1 MSNQDLCT
9 SRKAAEL
16 LGVTPRTIQLWADAG
31 ILHGWKTPGGHRR
44 FSLGAIERLAEK
56 IRSGE
61 AVTAA
66 ADVVRPEPTRPV
78 RLQVIEDE
86 PALQRLYAL
95 TIRSW
100 GLPVELRQSVDGY
113 QGLLELG
120 RFEPDLLILDLNLPN
135 VDGFS
140 VIEALVRQEL
150 LQQMQLIVVTAL
162 GMRQVQDRIDAIS
175 RGIEVLPKPIPFARL
190 REKVEQILLGMS
202 DQI

>member
-1 MSNQDLCT
+1 
-9 SRKAAEL
+9 
-16 LGVTPRTIQLWADAG
+16 
-31 ILHGWKTPGGHRR
+31 LHGWKTPGGHRR

-140 VIEALVRQEL
+140 VIEALVRQDL

>member
-140 VIEALVRQEL
+140 VIEALVRQDL

>member
-66 ADVVRPEPTRPV
+66 AEAVRPEPTRPV

-140 VIEALVRQEL
+140 VIVALARQEL

-202 DQI
+202 DEV

>member
-1 MSNQDLCT
+1 
-9 SRKAAEL
+9 
-16 LGVTPRTIQLWADAG
+16 
-31 ILHGWKTPGGHRR
+31 LHGWKTPGGHRR

-61 AVTAA
+61 TVTAA
-66 ADVVRPEPTRPV
+66 ADAVRPEPTRPV

-162 GMRQVQDRIDAIS
+162 GMRQVQDRIDATS

>member
-1 MSNQDLCT
+1 VSNQDLCT

-135 VDGFS
+135 VNGFS
-140 VIEALVRQEL
+140 VIEALVRQDL

>member
-1 MSNQDLCT
+1 VSNQDLCT

-140 VIEALVRQEL
+140 VIEALVRQDL

>member
-1 MSNQDLCT
+1 VSNQDLCT